1 MIQADSLKKKKS
13 FLFGFVA
20 IGLMGYTALS
30 GSAHAGFQ
38 WTAPAAQAPTQ
49 QTENRAMPAMPAPR
63 VDVVPAPAPQQVMP
77 APSIIMDPMNGGE
90 MRPSSAP
97 QITFE
102 TAPAPFATAPA
113 PMGLPQSRDILGG
126 PVAAQ
131 QPAPVPV
138 PRNITPRR
146 MQSVTMP
153 VDYGQN
159 YMSGRQANAGARPTP
174 ILQGDPQFT
183 AQGRIKFVP
192 TQTAPI
198 AQPRAM
204 ANVNTMMPQPQPNF
218 MPAPTMPVGAALPAQ
233 SMPNFFPQAV
243 GFGSDLPLMTAV
255 RQIIPEGYGLAF
267 QPGVAVDGN
276 VSWQGGKPW
285 NVVLNEVLAPQG
297 LAADIK
303 QNMVTIGLNAYQ
315 QQQPFQMQPI
325 LQSYEATPITPSNA
339 VMSQSQNTA
348 PSPLQNAVYSPEP
361 SSAPQDLTGQSAQ
374 SDLLQPAAAVY
385 GGGYDNPY
393 APLGTNNDPQRYLND
408 INQWSARKG
417 TTLREVL
424 ELWTRQSGIELYW
437 ASEFDYPIASDI
449 NLRGT
454 FEEALQVLLKGL
466 EESNPRPLG
475 RLHPNLPNGPA
486 VLVIETRR
494 LD

>member
-1 MIQADSLKKKKS
+1 
-13 FLFGFVA
+13 
-20 IGLMGYTALS
+20 
-30 GSAHAGFQ
+30 
-38 WTAPAAQAPTQ
+38 
-49 QTENRAMPAMPAPR
+49 
-63 VDVVPAPAPQQVMP
+63 
-77 APSIIMDPMNGGE
+77 
-90 MRPSSAP
+90 
-97 QITFE
+97 
-102 TAPAPFATAPA
+102 
-113 PMGLPQSRDILGG
+113 
-126 PVAAQ
+126 
-131 QPAPVPV
+131 
-138 PRNITPRR
+138 
-146 MQSVTMP
+146 
-153 VDYGQN
+153 
-159 YMSGRQANAGARPTP
+159 
-174 ILQGDPQFT
+174 
-183 AQGRIKFVP
+183 
-192 TQTAPI
+192 
-198 AQPRAM
+198 
-204 ANVNTMMPQPQPNF
+204 
-218 MPAPTMPVGAALPAQ
+218 
-233 SMPNFFPQAV
+233 
-243 GFGSDLPLMTAV
+243 
-255 RQIIPEGYGLAF
+255 
-267 QPGVAVDGN
+267 
-276 VSWQGGKPW
+276 
-285 NVVLNEVLAPQG
+285 
-297 LAADIK
+297 
-303 QNMVTIGLNAYQ
+303 
-315 QQQPFQMQPI
+315 MQPI